1 MCVRGGKERRTDGL
15 PVCVYVCA
23 FAWAYMCMC
32 LCAFE
37 EFLVVT
43 RIRSLN
49 LSSGSTGET

>member
-1 MCVRGGKERRTDGL
+1 MRGGKERRTDGL